1 MKIKKAIKRQNRTY
15 KWFYIIMSLI
25 FLLFPLAV
33 FITDTTT
40 PFVLSYLVFI
50 EIFIIFSLLLISNKF
65 KIKYSCRNNK
75 LRIKCG
81 WFGEDN
87 IIFCDRVALV
97 HTENKNDDM
106 QIIIITSIKGRFFK
120 PITENFFAKHT
131 LAAAEYKKI
140 KILYPDNVYYY
151 TIVKYG
157 GLQKYLLLDIIYKN
171 CVKAKYTSTAIENI
185 KIAREQI
192 EI

>member
-1 MKIKKAIKRQNRTY
+1 MKIEKAIKKQKRTY

-33 FITDTTT
+33 FITETTT
-40 PFVLSYLVFI
+40 MFVLSYLMFI
-50 EIFIIFSLLLISNKF
+50 EIFIVFSLLLISNKF

-75 LRIKCG
+75 LKIKCG

-87 IIFCDRVALV
+87 VIFCDKVTLV

-106 QIIIITSIKGRFFK
+106 QIIIVTSTKGRFFK

-151 TIVKYG
+151 TIIRHG
-157 GLQKYLLLDIIYKN
+157 GLEKYLLLDIIYRN
-171 CVKAKYTSTAIENI
+171 CVKANYSSISIENI
-185 KIAREQI
+185 KIARGQT

>member
-1 MKIKKAIKRQNRTY
+1 MKIEKAIKKQNRTY

-33 FITDTTT
+33 FMTETTT
-40 PFVLSYLVFI
+40 MFVLSYLMFI

-75 LRIKCG
+75 LKIKCG
-81 WFGEDN
+81 WLGKAN
-87 IIFCDRVALV
+87 VIFCDKVTLV

-106 QIIIITSIKGRFFK
+106 QIIIVTSTKGRFLK
-120 PITENFFAKHT
+120 PITKNFFAKHT

-151 TIVKYG
+151 TIIRHG
-157 GLQKYLLLDIIYKN
+157 GLEKYLLLDIIYRN
-171 CVKAKYTSTAIENI
+171 CVKANYSSISIENI
-185 KIAREQI
+185 KIARGQI